1 MESKAH
7 TPVIL
12 HSQGDPEME
21 RRRLLA
27 EDGEHL
33 FTLGEL
39 GEGDLNHLE
48 AREEN
53 GAWSNLECSPR
64 PTPLGESPRRWPLT

>member
-1 MESKAH
+1 MVTISRHQELKSKAL
-7 TPVIL
+7 TPVVL
-12 HSQGDPEME
+12 DSKSDPEME

-33 FTLGEL
+33 FALGEL

-64 PTPLGESPRRWPLT
+64 PTP